1 MDYLSHLKTVDN
13 VMLFLVEKYGE
24 INYRARYTDG
34 PEAFFENLV
43 TSIIGQQLSLKA
55 AETIE
60 ARVIKYLGGKITPT
74 SIIKADSDELR
85 KQGLSRS
92 KTEYIK
98 TLSNA
103 VHSGELNL
111 KEIDTLSDEEVIK
124 ELTKIKGIGKWTAEM
139 FLIFSL
145 RRPDVFSFV
154 DVGLINAIKRLYN
167 ENISKEEII
176 NLTNKWK
183 PFRSFASMYL
193 WKSLE

>member
-1 MDYLSHLKTVDN
+1 MEYLLHLKSVDK
-13 VMLFLVEKYGE
+13 VMAFLIEKHGP
-24 INYRARYTDG
+24 IDYRARYTDG
-34 PEAFFENLV
+34 ANAYFENLA

-60 ARVIKYLGGKITPT
+60 TRVIKYLGGIITPRA
-74 SIIKADSDELR
+74 IIEADNDELR

-98 TLSNA
+98 MLSKA
-103 VHSGELNL
+103 VDSGELNL
-111 KEIDTLSDEEVIK
+111 NVIDTLSDEEVIK

-145 RRPDVFSFV
+145 RRPDVFSFA
-154 DVGLINAIKRLYN
+154 DVGLVNAIKKLYK
-167 ENISKEEII
+167 EDISKEEIV
-176 NLTNKWK
+176 NLTNQWK